1 MMDLC
6 CSFQVAVVHMKS
18 FIVNAKRLGFFIYWI
33 FVTGYP

>member
-18 FIVNAKRLGFFIYWI
+18 FIVNAKRLGFLYIGFL
-33 FVTGYP
+33 